1 MGITFGMQVKVPDIQ
16 NTILFEIVF
25 KNISSK
31 CYDAI
36 FFYSLL
42 FVECCSEGDLNY
54 SECCLLLKF
63 CNLLKKG

>member
-36 FFYSLL
+36 FFTPYSLL
-42 FVECCSEGDLNY
+42 NAVLREILTIANVV
-54 SECCLLLKF
+54 F
-63 CNLLKKG
+63 C